1 MQSRMN
7 LDSNSSSY
15 MKHPHSLSGQA
26 ALPLN
31 PVLVRLWRGG
41 FVESQHRGAWCLVD
55 SAGTLIESGGEVEH
69 PTFVRSC
76 IKSMQA
82 LPLLEEGAFSTLGFS
97 QEELCLALASHNAEA
112 CHTSTVSG
120 LLTRLDLSIQD
131 LQCGPHDPGDKEVKM
146 ILASE
151 EVQPTALH
159 NNCSGKHAAFLALSK
174 HLGVPTKEYLDPEG
188 VVQSLV
194 RSSIAEMCDMDAAS
208 LARGTDGCSAPTY
221 RLPLRA
227 LGKAFARIVDP
238 SGLSPTRRAACEAMT
253 AAVAGH
259 PILIAGSRGRL
270 CTELSRVTAGRLF
283 PKIGAEGVY
292 AVSDRTT
299 GRALALKID
308 DGGRRALHPLVVEL
322 LIKFELLS
330 EPEARALESWRSREI
345 KNYAGKSVGETE
357 VTL

>member
-1 MQSRMN
+1 
-7 LDSNSSSY
+7 
-15 MKHPHSLSGQA
+15 
-26 ALPLN
+26 
-31 PVLVRLWRGG
+31 
-41 FVESQHRGAWCLVD
+41 
-55 SAGTLIESGGEVEH
+55 
-69 PTFVRSC
+69 
-76 IKSMQA
+76 MQA
-82 LPLLEEGAFSTLGFS
+82 LPLLEEGAFSTLGIS

-120 LLTRLDLSIQD
+120 LLARLDLSIDD
-131 LQCGPHDPGDKEVKM
+131 LQCGPHDPGDKEVRM

-151 EVQPTALH
+151 EVQPSPLH
-159 NNCSGKHAAFLALSK
+159 NNCSGKHAGFLALSK
-174 HLGVPTKEYLDPEG
+174 HLGVPTEEYLNPDG

-194 RSSIAEMCDMDAAS
+194 RSSIAEMCDLDAAS
-208 LARGTDGCSAPTY
+208 LSRGMDGCSAPTY

-227 LGKAFARIVDP
+227 LAKAFARIADP

-292 AVSDRTT
+292 AVSDRAS
-299 GRALALKID
+299 GRALALKVD
-308 DGGRRALHPLVVEL
+308 DGGRRALHPLVIEL
-322 LIKFELLS
+322 LIRFELLS
-330 EPEARALESWRSREI
+330 EPEARALESWRNQEI
-345 KNYAGKSVGETE
+345 KNYAGTSVGETE